1 MHRKEPADGGNKKKY
16 LQAKKALRKTIE
28 QHDDLISSGQKMNL
42 MNVSIQPQP
51 YNLEVVRSISEL
63 RVMARL
69 QAEIQEILQ
78 FGRLHG
84 DENLFSRDFSEL
96 EGKEN
101 TSRDGMSSPQN
112 LALVERVMKLGVEDI
127 REKLCRG
134 EGAGNDT
141 LRCYHL
147 HRRLP
152 GLRLG
157 PLKLEV
163 AGEEPFIGVLRDVHS
178 ASQMQEVGV

>member
-1 MHRKEPADGGNKKKY
+1 MYRKEPADGGNRKKY
-16 LQAKKALRKTIE
+16 LQAKKALRKIIE
-28 QHDDLISSGQKMNL
+28 QHDDLISSGQKVYV

-51 YNLEVVRSISEL
+51 YNLEVVRPISEL
-63 RVMARL
+63 QTMARL
-69 QAEIQEILQ
+69 QSEIQEILQ

-84 DENLFSRDFSEL
+84 DENLFSRDFSQPES
-96 EGKEN
+96 EEN
-101 TSRDGMSSPQN
+101 TSREGMSSRSN
-112 LALVERVMKLGVEDI
+112 LFMMERVMNLGMKDS

-147 HRRLP
+147 HRGLP

-178 ASQMQEVGV
+178 ASQMQEVRV